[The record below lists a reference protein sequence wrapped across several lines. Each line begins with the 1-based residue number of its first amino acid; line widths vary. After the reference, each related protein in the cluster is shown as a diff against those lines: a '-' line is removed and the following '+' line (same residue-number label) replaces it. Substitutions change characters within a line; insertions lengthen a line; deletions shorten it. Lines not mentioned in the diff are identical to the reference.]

1 MSETDVQKTSTPNQ
15 GTEAVQVFQCEQYGD
30 VRTATINDKPYFMLA
45 DVCRVLDIKNSRDAK
60 TRLAGDDVGN
70 TDILSKGV
78 AIADILTSG
87 GKQQAT
93 FISEGNV
100 YRLAFTSRKPEA
112 EKFVSWV
119 CDEVIPAIRQQG
131 YYLLQSTLE
140 QDKEKLKKLRKR
152 LKELNSAEKERREI
166 SDNYS
171 ALRNRFNDQCDDLVA
186 ARCMLDNIRAVLTV
200 NGVLYTHQ
208 WNDIDDHVNKVIL
221 KKEGR

>member
-15 GTEAVQVFQCEQYGD
+15 GSEAALQVFQCEQFGD
-30 VRTATINDKPYFMLA
+30 VRTTNINDKPYFMLA
-45 DVCRVLDIKNSRDAK
+45 DVCRVLDIVNP
-60 TRLAGDDVGN
+60 TRTKERLNNDGLHSMKVIDDLGRY
-70 TDILSKGV
+70 
-78 AIADILTSG
+78 
-87 GKQQAT
+87 QQAS

-131 YYLLQSTLE
+131 YYLLQSALE

-166 SDNYS
+166 SDNYDT
-171 ALRNRFNDQCDDLVA
+171 LRNRYNEKCDDLA
-186 ARCMLDNIRAVLTV
+186 AANCMLDNIRAVLTV
-200 NGVLYTHQ
+200 NGALFTRQ
-208 WNDIDDHVNKVIL
+208 WNEIHDHIDKVVL
-221 KKEGR
+221 KKEV